1 MKNKY
6 ITTQILLACQSKPAE
21 RKKDVHMQLAET
33 IAERKQIMQQL
44 ELIRWRARIIAHL
57 NFTQA
62 A

>member
-6 ITTQILLACQSKPAE
+6 ITTQILLACQSKPVE
-21 RKKDVHMQLAET
+21 RKKDIHAQLAET

-44 ELIRWRARIIAHL
+44 ELIQWKARIIKYL
-57 NFTQA
+57 NFSQA